1 MAPKQVFV
9 AKVTSSNKRKR
20 LIVKENVEVQKKVMF
35 DRGMFI
41 TLELAHRFNL
51 DFTNKVLSQVGT

>member
-1 MAPKQVFV
+1 MAPKRVSM
-9 AKVTSSNKRKR
+9 AKVTSSDKRKR

-41 TLELAHRFNL
+41 TLELAHRL
-51 DFTNKVLSQVGT
+51 ILISPTKVLSQVGT